1 MGNDDDSA
9 MKRVTGGG
17 LPADLWSD
25 MMALVHAGKP
35 SESLIG
41 AEGGVVVS
49 ESAEQRI
56 TFYRGLSQ
64 AFSVAAA
71 NRRASGAVPQ

>member
-1 MGNDDDSA
+1 
-9 MKRVTGGG
+9 
-17 LPADLWSD
+17 
-25 MMALVHAGKP
+25 MMELVHAGMP

-41 AEGGVVVS
+41 AEGGVVIS

-56 TFYRGLSQ
+56 AFYRGLSQ

-71 NRRASGAVPQ
+71 NRAAGRTPQ

>member
-1 MGNDDDSA
+1 
-9 MKRVTGGG
+9 
-17 LPADLWSD
+17 

-71 NRRASGAVPQ
+71 NRAAARSPQ